1 MSETVVI
8 RKSEPVSF
16 QYVRIPRETGIPEIG
31 VVDDG
36 TMAVTQGG
44 RTFHFFKDEYDQSR
58 HRGEA
63 IDIATGEIVTVQ
75 FEEGVFG

>member
-1 MSETVVI
+1 MTETILI
-8 RKSEPVSF
+8 RKSEPTEF
-16 QYVRIPRETGIPEIG
+16 RYVHVPMEVPGIG
-31 VVDDG
+31 VLSDG
-36 TMAVTQGG
+36 TVAVTQGG
-44 RTFHFFKDEYDQSR
+44 RTFHFFKDGYDEAQ